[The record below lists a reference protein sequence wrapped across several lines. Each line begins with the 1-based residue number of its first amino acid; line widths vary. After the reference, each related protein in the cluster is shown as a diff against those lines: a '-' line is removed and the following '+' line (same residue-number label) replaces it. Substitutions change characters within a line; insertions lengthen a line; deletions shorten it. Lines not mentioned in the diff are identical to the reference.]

1 MVSEQAAALHD
12 AALVIDAHNDSIVNH
27 MRARLNLDGGP
38 DRGQGPAIVTRFG
51 RWGGAPLQLDF
62 PRMRQ
67 AGLNAAFFAVD
78 VTAAKLT
85 HLQYALDGFGFFLRE
100 AAHSTEEIVV
110 VRRAADITRA
120 QEEGKLAAVL
130 AIENT
135 DALDQS
141 IYPLSA
147 FYELGVRSAGMTHS
161 TRSWAADGCEVENG
175 GGLTAFGK
183 SVVAEMNRLGM
194 LVDVSHLNDRGF
206 WDTLDRS
213 HMPVVASHSCC
224 RALCGHPR
232 NLTDDQLK
240 ALAAAGGVVALT
252 FVPQFIHD
260 STPTVEGLIDHIE
273 HAIETAGIEHV
284 ALGSDFDGGGTLV
297 EDVFAYP
304 EITELLLQRGL
315 AEHDVRKVL
324 GANHLRLLSEVIG

>member
-1 MVSEQAAALHD
+1 
-12 AALVIDAHNDSIVNH
+12 
-27 MRARLNLDGGP
+27 
-38 DRGQGPAIVTRFG
+38 
-51 RWGGAPLQLDF
+51 
-62 PRMRQ
+62 
-67 AGLNAAFFAVD
+67 
-78 VTAAKLT
+78 
-85 HLQYALDGFGFFLRE
+85 
-100 AAHSTEEIVV
+100 
-110 VRRAADITRA
+110 
-120 QEEGKLAAVL
+120 
-130 AIENT
+130 
-135 DALDQS
+135 
-141 IYPLSA
+141 
-147 FYELGVRSAGMTHS
+147 MTHS

-273 HAIETAGIEHV
+273 HAIDKAGIEHV
-284 ALGSDFDGGGTLV
+284 AIGSDFDGGGNLV
-297 EDVFAYP
+297 EDVLAYA

-315 AEHDVRKVL
+315 AADDVRKVL
-324 GANHLRLLSEVIG
+324 GTNHLRLLSQVIG